1 MMDSI
6 GEGKSLELLKDHLYS
21 KQDIQLRQKL
31 TNFKEKALSKQ
42 QKYMDLIGSR
52 RVAPYVL
59 KLVAKRGYLNV
70 KDINLRLVCRRLKNI
85 HRIILYQ
92 LDHVKHKYQRLT
104 GAHSRDYIRM
114 KHEVAENSCPSAIE

>member
-59 KLVAKRGYLNV
+59 KLVAKRGYL
-70 KDINLRLVCRRLKNI
+70 KNI